1 MTISE
6 KLLVRAGKAVRLA
19 NWDPDDTLG
28 FAKDEETER
37 KTAKSIARLDELQYV
52 MYAEHRRA
60 LLVVLQGMDGAGKDG
75 TIRHVM
81 RAFNPQNCRV
91 TPFKT
96 PTAEAARHDF
106 LWRSRPPVP
115 PRAGTWCLYASPC

>member
-1 MTISE
+1 
-6 KLLVRAGKAVRLA
+6 
-19 NWDPDDTLG
+19 
-28 FAKDEETER
+28 
-37 KTAKSIARLDELQYV
+37 

-96 PTAEAARHDF
+96 PTAEEADHDF
-106 LWRSRPPVP
+106 LWRVHHAGPRRGDIGILNRSHYEDVLSARVRKLVP
-115 PRAGTWCLYASPC
+115 EEVWACPYRHLHQIERLMSDDTLCVL